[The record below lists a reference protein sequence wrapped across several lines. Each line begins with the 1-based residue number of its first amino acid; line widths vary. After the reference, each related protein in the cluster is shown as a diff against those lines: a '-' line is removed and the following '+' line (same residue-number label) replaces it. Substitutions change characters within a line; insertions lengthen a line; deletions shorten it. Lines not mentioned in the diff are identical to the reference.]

1 MNDYID
7 SYDIEINVRNGKKLS
22 LKKMHEE
29 ILTIMDEIDRICRKY
44 NITYGLIAG
53 SALGCIN
60 YGGFIPWD
68 DDIDIFI
75 LRSDWD
81 KFIEALDKELGK
93 DFYYHCYQKS
103 DKYNVLI
110 PQMKIRK
117 RGTYVEEENILLD
130 NRCSG
135 NGIFID
141 VVTYGDINENKFID
155 EVFRTLIKILTIP
168 IVFIDNLGIN
178 PRILKKL
185 VMLVENKYNN
195 MSKGSKFVSQ
205 PITIPWERFMREP
218 IFLYDDVFP
227 VKEYEFEG
235 RYYYSYNNIEKILKE
250 WYGDN
255 CLKRFNKDKEVWE
268 ETLPMER
275 RNSKHVRDIN
285 LEGESATNREKVIL
299 FIFIKIVFYLMLFLG
314 LWLLLGIN
322 ISFII
327 TIIIFILSFIL

>member
-1 MNDYID
+1 
-7 SYDIEINVRNGKKLS
+7 
-22 LKKMHEE
+22 
-29 ILTIMDEIDRICRKY
+29 
-44 NITYGLIAG
+44 
-53 SALGCIN
+53 
-60 YGGFIPWD
+60 
-68 DDIDIFI
+68 
-75 LRSDWD
+75 
-81 KFIEALDKELGK
+81 
-93 DFYYHCYQKS
+93 
-103 DKYNVLI
+103 
-110 PQMKIRK
+110 
-117 RGTYVEEENILLD
+117 
-130 NRCSG
+130 
-135 NGIFID
+135 
-141 VVTYGDINENKFID
+141 
-155 EVFRTLIKILTIP
+155 
-168 IVFIDNLGIN
+168 
-178 PRILKKL
+178 
-185 VMLVENKYNN
+185 
-195 MSKGSKFVSQ
+195 
-205 PITIPWERFMREP
+205 MREP